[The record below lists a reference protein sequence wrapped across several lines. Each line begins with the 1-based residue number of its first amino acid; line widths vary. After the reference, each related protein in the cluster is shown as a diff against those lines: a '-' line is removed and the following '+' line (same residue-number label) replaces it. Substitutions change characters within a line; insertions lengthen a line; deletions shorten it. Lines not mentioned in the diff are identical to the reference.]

1 MVYLF
6 GKNIIIIIIL
16 PVSVLVYTNI
26 GFYTNTP
33 GNSGFTLLYSNFTTS
48 HG

>member
-6 GKNIIIIIIL
+6 GTKKKKKLL

-26 GFYTNTP
+26 GFYTNTR
-33 GNSGFTLLYSNFTTS
+33 GNPGFTLLYFNFTTS